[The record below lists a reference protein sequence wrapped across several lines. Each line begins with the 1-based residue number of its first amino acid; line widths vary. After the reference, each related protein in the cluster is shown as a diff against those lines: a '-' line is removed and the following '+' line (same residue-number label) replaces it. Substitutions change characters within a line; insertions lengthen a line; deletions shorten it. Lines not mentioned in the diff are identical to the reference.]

1 MSISPTLVL
10 SDLEKGELVWFDPGV
25 GHVLPGEVLEYH
37 KPAQVL
43 NVQAVIA
50 GKPQIFSLT
59 SSSGVHRRQDLG
71 QNGLEDMIQL
81 SDLNEASLLWNLKI
95 RYDKEL
101 IYTYVGSILVA
112 VNPYK
117 MYDMYG
123 LDMVKKYEG
132 QILGTL
138 SPHLFAIGSAA
149 YSALASSGNQVVV
162 ISGESGSGKTECT
175 KLVMQYLA
183 AVNKSPSNLIT
194 EQILEASPLLESF
207 GNAKTVRNDNS
218 SRFGKFLQVHFKDG
232 VILGAKVTE
241 YLLEKSRIVTQA
253 PEERNYHV
261 FYELLSGLSD
271 DTKLKYGLLSPDKY
285 FYLNQ
290 GGNCEID
297 GKYDAEDFQSLMS
310 AMQVL
315 GFTSEEQDT
324 IFRILASVLHLGN
337 VYFHRKQLK
346 HGQEGVEIGSDAE
359 IRWTGHL
366 LKLEVDGIK
375 QALTTKTTEAR
386 NERLLTA
393 LTIDQ
398 ALDTRD
404 AFAKA
409 LYSSLFGWLVTRIN
423 HIVYKG
429 TKKTAAISI
438 LDIFGFEDFKENSFE
453 QLCIN
458 YANENLQFYFNKH
471 IFKLEQQEYI
481 KEKISWQNIAFTD
494 NVPVIH
500 LLSKKPVGILHL
512 LDDESNFPKA
522 TDVSFLEKCHYNHA
536 LNEFYSRPRLNGPEF
551 GVKHYAGPVW
561 YNVEG
566 FLDKNRDTLRP
577 DVVELLI
584 SSSLPML
591 SKMFATL
598 RSRDEATKTLNKAN
612 GRFVTMKPRTPTVA
626 ARFSDSLSLLLD
638 SMAKCRPW
646 FVRCIKPNA
655 EKAPMRFDMP
665 TVLEQLRYSGML
677 ETIRIRK
684 LGYPVRLKF
693 AAFIERYRYL
703 LPHHTTPS
711 RGTPLREICNLV
723 LVSYPGEYQL
733 GVSRVFLRESLER
746 TLERR
751 RAALLHSAA
760 VNIQRVVRGFLVRS
774 QYVAMRGSAVKIQ
787 AAVRGW
793 RERRRYVAVKRGIT
807 KVQAQFRGRRQRKRY
822 QRLREEL
829 KQRHLAS
836 QKQQE
841 RSKVAAQQREDNMA
855 HEKLARSGSG
865 GGVQQLDIPAELAF
879 IWNKLDGWTPPHVDR
894 NLVKVVGPVVD
905 SNQQLP
911 EYQLPDDIDQHA
923 FSKFSNIYFKS
934 HVWGMKRD
942 PIKTPFLNK
951 HKDSDFADSLAI
963 FKLILR
969 FMNDDS
975 LTGKKEQALGDYIA
989 YKGLSN
995 EKLRDEILC
1004 QLVNQTWRN
1013 DNTTSCERGW
1023 LLMANCLSVFPPSGP
1038 LYKFLLKY
1046 VSDHAYNGYKQIC
1059 QRKLLQSH
1067 NQWSRQCPPSLLEW
1081 RANRK
1086 RVNMAL
1092 QLNFADGESI
1102 MTSVESWSRCGSLAA
1117 AVLAER
1123 GVSECQGWTLSLE
1136 RGGSRSQDQRNGL
1149 DYVLDCVS
1157 EMESAPHFPSTQ
1169 AGSKPSHHQM
1179 SERPNNKMSS
1189 LEVEP
1194 MTRRPTVPP
1203 PQPPP
1208 SAKMMKEKARSV
1220 SRDEPLGLSR
1230 QSALNDRYFDP
1241 NAAPGAATNSSSNK
1255 QSRSRSL
1262 DNLLT
1267 PMSIG
1272 MPSKLETMGL
1282 SKSRLNDRYHS
1293 MERIQE
1299 SVITEDENNK
1309 ISKLVEDED
1318 IMESVSQR
1326 GENRKYSLTGESS
1339 DNMIINNQLD
1349 FDYPDVGGN
1358 RSEDD
1363 RSYIR
1368 GHPRFIKSQYAG
1380 KRAPPGSHSS
1390 KAQIET
1396 RHSDNKSEAAKSSA
1410 MSDTSEAPSL
1420 ASHVRRVRVPSQA
1433 SDVDQFLDDLF
1444 SPVLDQLSDARSLA
1458 ASIKGGGKGVV
1469 TQQNGQAQSPP
1480 GGSFSFNPIVGNSS
1494 PVMSGLM
1501 PPQPLLIPSMP
1512 VYNAQGM
1519 SLPAGPTTPTG
1530 QSNESSSMLAYQA
1543 NLQQAFLQSA
1553 MAQNIQ
1559 IQQQLFAQN
1568 QALQQLL
1575 QQRVS
1580 VTDPPSPWHGSPTSP
1595 GASTPNKTSPSSK
1608 TQGGSAVGPGSP
1620 HATFTSVLSELKSRR
1635 SSTED
1640 SPPAMIIHRSSTGA
1654 APPPP
1659 PPMPPPPD
1667 LADPSEGRP
1676 FMDPYGRAKTVR
1688 IGKWRWPPPQGDSG
1702 DNSFLQFKMKQQRR
1716 KHSQEIGDPPENG
1729 VVEWEEF
1736 EMQSETQGP
1745 VSMATSTPNLN
1756 NLNNTSTEVHRG
1768 SYKSLEV
1775 GASRPSPGSV
1785 GKLRI
1790 SSEMKHKL
1798 EMVTANHSLR
1808 STDGKNQRTALPPA
1822 NKLDSDRRLLLQQQ
1836 LAGRWGSMDSVDTRA
1851 VVKEDRSD
1859 VQATN
1864 IVRSQ
1869 VDKVW
1874 RGAPPPPVVPGGL
1887 NPSPGAPTHNPPSRS
1902 SSFYDSHST
1911 PPPPIQPV
1919 SRSQRHSYQTPDHHH
1934 NHNHIEDTSDFGGP
1948 QSPSGQ
1954 NNHQNSTSSNNVP
1967 QSVPAPHHPHHNSG
1981 TDVSKTTLYPLL
1993 AAAYFAYNR
2002 VTWKLNVRKEV
2013 FSPKEAVSSPLVLHL
2028 VFCQIVADTLTQP
2041 SPRISPEERSEMMQL
2056 LEQYGV
2062 TMSNMHTGQHKAS
2075 TKRAVLDM
2083 ARHWLMYFATI
2094 FSISGGHQYP
2104 DVQLVAIGHSGI
2116 RLGRLDLNHL
2126 RVLHNISLEDIAE
2139 SVMSKTGSS
2148 LQVVLQS
2155 GEKFPIHSP
2164 RARQIHAMLHS
2175 FIVEGGVVSQMQ
2187 HESRLAKQWLNENH
2201 HAHDNRPPLHLTHS
2215 QQHRKTSLN
2224 QSPTPTPMIEDDGK
2238 HSLLQFAMH
2247 HFRQFENMKS
2257 ANGELTTGGSG
2268 HKKSSNDWTWREQ
2281 LDLVKFT
2288 CVPLSEPL
2296 LKLEP
2301 PLAEIA
2307 VECFECIM
2315 RFMGDLPTTPDL
2327 TEVKCVY
2334 TILMHCHTHEPLRDE
2349 VYSQLMKQTT
2359 SNKTESCQRGWRLLS
2374 IVAAYF
2380 TCSDTL
2386 RPFLLKYL
2394 ETAAY
2399 DKRRAFHGTASVCL
2413 QNLRKTLRYGGRK
2426 NVPSVEEVT
2435 AVSAGRN
2442 SKRQLY
2448 RLPGGSETVINTKST
2463 TVVEDICIEMCQ
2475 LINVNNDLEME
2486 EFSLYCIV
2494 EGDAFTMPLA
2504 KEEYIL
2510 DVTTELHKNQQV
2522 FYLIFCRSVWYFPLR
2537 LDCQLYV
2544 QVLFNQIAPD
2554 YLEGLL
2560 LVLPNEQI
2568 PHDIVFDVAK
2578 LAALLHRAADMSH
2591 PPAMKETKFL
2601 LPKPALTQRDIKPA
2615 QWVQMVQ
2622 GHWTHI
2628 APLHSIQAKAQ
2639 LLEIL
2644 SKWPLFGS
2652 SFFAIKRNG
2661 DQQILALNKHGVHF
2675 LHLLTHETVSSVPYS
2690 DVISTRKVRAESGAL
2705 YLEMKCGNLFQQRVA
2720 RIQTDQAHE
2729 IARLI
2734 RQYMSLDRQK
2744 NSIQ

>member
-1 MSISPTLVL
+1 
-10 SDLEKGELVWFDPGV
+10 
-25 GHVLPGEVLEYH
+25 
-37 KPAQVL
+37 
-43 NVQAVIA
+43 
-50 GKPQIFSLT
+50 
-59 SSSGVHRRQDLG
+59 
-71 QNGLEDMIQL
+71 
-81 SDLNEASLLWNLKI
+81 
-95 RYDKEL
+95 
-101 IYTYVGSILVA
+101 
-112 VNPYK
+112 
-117 MYDMYG
+117 
-123 LDMVKKYEG
+123 
-132 QILGTL
+132 
-138 SPHLFAIGSAA
+138 
-149 YSALASSGNQVVV
+149 
-162 ISGESGSGKTECT
+162 
-175 KLVMQYLA
+175 
-183 AVNKSPSNLIT
+183 
-194 EQILEASPLLESF
+194 
-207 GNAKTVRNDNS
+207 
-218 SRFGKFLQVHFKDG
+218 
-232 VILGAKVTE
+232 
-241 YLLEKSRIVTQA
+241 
-253 PEERNYHV
+253 
-261 FYELLSGLSD
+261 
-271 DTKLKYGLLSPDKY
+271 
-285 FYLNQ
+285 
-290 GGNCEID
+290 
-297 GKYDAEDFQSLMS
+297 
-310 AMQVL
+310 
-315 GFTSEEQDT
+315 
-324 IFRILASVLHLGN
+324 
-337 VYFHRKQLK
+337 
-346 HGQEGVEIGSDAE
+346 
-359 IRWTGHL
+359 
-366 LKLEVDGIK
+366 
-375 QALTTKTTEAR
+375 
-386 NERLLTA
+386 
-393 LTIDQ
+393 
-398 ALDTRD
+398 
-404 AFAKA
+404 
-409 LYSSLFGWLVTRIN
+409 
-423 HIVYKG
+423 
-429 TKKTAAISI
+429 
-438 LDIFGFEDFKENSFE
+438 
-453 QLCIN
+453 
-458 YANENLQFYFNKH
+458 
-471 IFKLEQQEYI
+471 
-481 KEKISWQNIAFTD
+481 
-494 NVPVIH
+494 
-500 LLSKKPVGILHL
+500 
-512 LDDESNFPKA
+512 
-522 TDVSFLEKCHYNHA
+522 
-536 LNEFYSRPRLNGPEF
+536 
-551 GVKHYAGPVW
+551 
-561 YNVEG
+561 
-566 FLDKNRDTLRP
+566 
-577 DVVELLI
+577 
-584 SSSLPML
+584 
-591 SKMFATL
+591 
-598 RSRDEATKTLNKAN
+598 
-612 GRFVTMKPRTPTVA
+612 
-626 ARFSDSLSLLLD
+626 
-638 SMAKCRPW
+638 
-646 FVRCIKPNA
+646 
-655 EKAPMRFDMP
+655 
-665 TVLEQLRYSGML
+665 
-677 ETIRIRK
+677 
-684 LGYPVRLKF
+684 
-693 AAFIERYRYL
+693 
-703 LPHHTTPS
+703 
-711 RGTPLREICNLV
+711 
-723 LVSYPGEYQL
+723 
-733 GVSRVFLRESLER
+733 
-746 TLERR
+746 
-751 RAALLHSAA
+751 
-760 VNIQRVVRGFLVRS
+760 
-774 QYVAMRGSAVKIQ
+774 
-787 AAVRGW
+787 
-793 RERRRYVAVKRGIT
+793 
-807 KVQAQFRGRRQRKRY
+807 
-822 QRLREEL
+822 
-829 KQRHLAS
+829 
-836 QKQQE
+836 
-841 RSKVAAQQREDNMA
+841 
-855 HEKLARSGSG
+855 
-865 GGVQQLDIPAELAF
+865 
-879 IWNKLDGWTPPHVDR
+879 
-894 NLVKVVGPVVD
+894 
-905 SNQQLP
+905 
-911 EYQLPDDIDQHA
+911 
-923 FSKFSNIYFKS
+923 
-934 HVWGMKRD
+934 
-942 PIKTPFLNK
+942 
-951 HKDSDFADSLAI
+951 
-963 FKLILR
+963 
-969 FMNDDS
+969 
-975 LTGKKEQALGDYIA
+975 
-989 YKGLSN
+989 GLSN

-1013 DNTTSCERGW
+1013 DNTASCERGW
-1023 LLMANCLSVFPPSGP
+1023 LLMANCLSVFPPSAP

-1067 NQWSRQCPPSLLEW
+1067 NQWARSCPPSLLEW

-1102 MTSVESWSRCGSLAA
+1102 MTGVDSWSRCENLCS

-1123 GVSECQGWTLSLE
+1123 GVAECHGWTISME
-1136 RGGSRSQDQRNGL
+1136 RSNSKTADHRNGL
-1149 DYVLDCVS
+1149 DYILDPVS
-1157 EMESAPHFPSTQ
+1157 EMELSPQFPVTHRS
-1169 AGSKPSHHQM
+1169 GSQPVNH
-1179 SERPNNKMSS
+1179 KMSS
-1189 LEVEP
+1189 PDVEP
-1194 MTRRPTVPP
+1194 VKYVGSNDFDSQGRNRKSPYMPPIPIGSFGRICPNEEKDTQSCAKAMAALADYYKVSFNLMACEKNHHESFHRQCHVRFKPSKTTDFECWVTNAPDGSGRAMAKCRAPWRKDLQANQIRTGYGGGQAQADSTVIASVEVMFHASVGSEGTLVNNMMYCLTFSSTITSNAINRQQGLYGPQQGYGSQQGMYGSPQGMYGAPQGGYGASQGGYGGYGGYGGNPYQGQGYEESASSFQREQATYPVTMIKILTLYCLLLVLISDSQGRNRKSPYMPP
-1203 PQPPP
+1203 IPIGSFGRICPNEEKDTQSCAKAMAALADYYKVSFNLMACEKNHHESFHRQCHVRFKP
-1208 SAKMMKEKARSV
+1208 SKTTDFECWVTNAPDGSGRAMAKCR
-1220 SRDEPLGLSR
+1220 
-1230 QSALNDRYFDP
+1230 
-1241 NAAPGAATNSSSNK
+1241 APWRKDLQANQIRTGYGGGQAQAGIG
-1255 QSRSRSL
+1255 
-1262 DNLLT
+1262 
-1267 PMSIG
+1267 IG

-1299 SVITEDENNK
+1299 SVITEDTDTK
-1309 ISKLVEDED
+1309 VMKQLQEDED

-1326 GENRKYSLTGESS
+1326 GENRKYSLTG
-1339 DNMIINNQLD
+1339 
-1349 FDYPDVGGN
+1349 
-1358 RSEDD
+1358 
-1363 RSYIR
+1363 
-1368 GHPRFIKSQYAG
+1368 FIKSQYAG
-1380 KRAPPGSHSS
+1380 KRAAPGSHSS
-1390 KAQIET
+1390 KAQIEI
-1396 RHSDNKSEAAKSSA
+1396 RHSDNKSEGAKSSA

-1458 ASIKGGGKGVV
+1458 ASIKGGGKATGVA
-1469 TQQNGQAQSPP
+1469 TQQNSQAQSPP

-1494 PVMSGLM
+1494 PVMSGIL

-1512 VYNAQGM
+1512 VYNSQGI
-1519 SLPAGPTTPTG
+1519 SLPAGNGPTTPTSAG
-1530 QSNESSSMLAYQA
+1530 TGDPSSMIAYQA

-1575 QQRVS
+1575 QQRIS
-1580 VTDPPSPWHGSPTSP
+1580 VTEPPAPWHGPASP
-1595 GASTPNKTSPSSK
+1595 GAPALNKSSPTNSK
-1608 TQGGSAVGPGSP
+1608 PQGVPVGSP

-1635 SSTED
+1635 SSSD
-1640 SPPAMIIHRSSTGA
+1640 SPPPLLIHRSNGG

-1667 LADPSEGRP
+1667 LADPSEVRP

-1688 IGKWRWPPPQGDSG
+1688 IGKWRWPPPQGDNS
-1702 DNSFLQFKMKQQRR
+1702 DSSFLQFKLKQQRR
-1716 KHSQEIGDPPENG
+1716 KHSQELGDPPENG

-1745 VSMATSTPNLN
+1745 VTMATSTPNLN
-1756 NLNNTSTEVHRG
+1756 MNHHNSSTEVHRG

-1775 GASRPSPGSV
+1775 GAARPSPGSV

-1790 SSEMKHKL
+1790 SSEMKSKL

-1808 STDGKNQRTALPPA
+1808 STDGKNQRPSALPSAMAP

-1836 LAGRWGSMDSVDTRA
+1836 LAGRWGSMDSVDSRGAGGA

-1859 VQATN
+1859 VQTTN

-1869 VDKVW
+1869 VEKVW
-1874 RGAPPPPVVPGGL
+1874 RGAPPPPVVPHQMLQGVPNG
-1887 NPSPGAPTHNPPSRS
+1887 NGPPSRS

-1919 SRSQRHSYQTPDHHH
+1919 SRDRTPRLQAFQTTDQHHH
-1934 NHNHIEDTSDFGGP
+1934 HAHITA
-1948 QSPSGQ
+1948 QKI
-1954 NNHQNSTSSNNVP
+1954 H
-1967 QSVPAPHHPHHNSG
+1967 
-1981 TDVSKTTLYPLL
+1981 
-1993 AAAYFAYNR
+1993 
-2002 VTWKLNVRKEV
+2002 
-2013 FSPKEAVSSPLVLHL
+2013 
-2028 VFCQIVADTLTQP
+2028 
-2041 SPRISPEERSEMMQL
+2041 
-2056 LEQYGV
+2056 
-2062 TMSNMHTGQHKAS
+2062 
-2075 TKRAVLDM
+2075 
-2083 ARHWLMYFATI
+2083 
-2094 FSISGGHQYP
+2094 
-2104 DVQLVAIGHSGI
+2104 
-2116 RLGRLDLNHL
+2116 
-2126 RVLHNISLEDIAE
+2126 LEDIAE

-2164 RARQIHAMLHS
+2164 RARQIHVMLHA
-2175 FIVEGGVVSQMQ
+2175 FIREGGAVLQMQ
-2187 HESRLAKQWLNENH
+2187 QESRLTKQWLNEAH
-2201 HAHDNRPPLHLTHS
+2201 HTPDNRPSPSPLHPSHPHHVES
-2215 QQHRKTSLN
+2215 RKLSLN
-2224 QSPTPTPMIEDDGK
+2224 HSPTPMGGAVLQMQQESRLTKQWLNEAHHTPDNRPSPSPLHPSHPHHVESRKLSLNHSPTPMLLEQYGVTISNMHTGQHKASTKRAVLDMARHWLMYFSRIFSISGGHQYPDVQLVAISHSGIRLARLDLNHLRVLHNISLGGASFRLLTFMNLPIEDDGK

-2247 HFRQFENMKS
+2247 HFRQFENLKT
-2257 ANGELTTGGSG
+2257 ATGELTTGTG
-2268 HKKSSNDWTWREQ
+2268 HKKSSSDWTWREQ

-2288 CVPLSEPL
+2288 CVPISEPLLKLEPPLAEIAVECFECIMRTFQSKSLNKLRIEDDGKHSLLQFAMHHFRQFENLKTATGELTTGTGHKKSSSDWTWREQLDLVKFTCVPISEPL

-2349 VYSQLMKQTT
+2349 VYCQLMKQTT

-2568 PHDIVFDVAK
+2568 PQDIVYDVAK

-2622 GHWTHI
+2622 SHWTQT

-2675 LHLLTHETVSSVPYS
+2675 LNLLTHETISSVPYG
-2690 DVISTRKVRAESGAL
+2690 DVISTRKVRAESGTL

-2744 NSIQ
+2744 NVIQ